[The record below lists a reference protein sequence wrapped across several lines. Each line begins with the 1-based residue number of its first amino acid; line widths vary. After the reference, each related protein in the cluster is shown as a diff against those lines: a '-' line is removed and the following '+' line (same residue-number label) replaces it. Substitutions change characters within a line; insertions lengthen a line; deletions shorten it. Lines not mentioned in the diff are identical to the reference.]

1 MNASLQ
7 FFEEGTRVGILRVH
21 PDGIEYPGTFSW
33 VVVVTAEG
41 DTAKIHA
48 AVRPPTK
55 AERDAFKKVLMAH
68 GFKKVIWDRRT
79 AEEGVLR
86 HKAKVAFRD
95 DKAEV

>member
-7 FFEEGTRVGILRVH
+7 FFDEGTRVGILRVH
-21 PDGIEYPGTFSW
+21 PEGIDYPGTFSW
-33 VVVVTAEG
+33 VVVVTVVG

-48 AVRPPTK
+48 AIRPPTK
-55 AERDAFKKVLMAH
+55 EERDAAKKLILDQ
-68 GFKKVIWDRRT
+68 GFKKVIWERRT

-86 HKAKVAFRD
+86 HKSKIAFRD

>member
-33 VVVVTAEG
+33 VVVVTADG

-48 AVRPPTK
+48 AIRPPTK
-55 AERDAFKKVLMAH
+55 EERDAAKKLILDQ
-68 GFKKVIWDRRT
+68 GFKKVIWERRT

-86 HKAKVAFRD
+86 HKAKIAFRD
-95 DKAEV
+95 DPAEV